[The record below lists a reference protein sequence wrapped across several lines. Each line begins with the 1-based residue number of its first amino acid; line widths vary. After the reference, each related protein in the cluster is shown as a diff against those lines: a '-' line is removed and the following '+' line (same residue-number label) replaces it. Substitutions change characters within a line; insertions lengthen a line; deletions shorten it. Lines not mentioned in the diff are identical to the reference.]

1 MGKNN
6 NWLYIGSI
14 GLVIAAI
21 ATTAIIDRTKDEDIR
36 AKADVITTQE
46 MRGVVSEINE
56 NEGTVTVTNLETPG
70 DTLLSKNQ
78 GVSWTVTA
86 PSGFNVGS
94 VSSGSRVKMKIIPS
108 TFLIATHTAT
118 ATEITPVR
126 N

>member
-6 NWLYIGSI
+6 NWLYIGSF

-36 AKADVITTQE
+36 AKAGITTTQE

-56 NEGTVTVTNLETPG
+56 NEGTVTVTNLEAPG

-108 TFLIATHTAT
+108 TFLISTHTAT

-126 N
+126 